1 MRRSIC
7 ILCGPRAAATSR
19 AGSENG
25 PGSINYAA
33 FVNRVLRD
41 SCCAGSDPFGLAGG
55 PASLDGDGSVQAIL
69 VGVAGLFPHSSPSDW
84 LGGPRRESGGIKA
97 LFSGLL

>member
-1 MRRSIC
+1 MRQLIC
-7 ILCGPRAAATSR
+7 ILWPRAAATSR

-41 SCCAGSDPFGLAGG
+41 SCCASSDPFGLAGG
-55 PASLDGDGSVQAIL
+55 PASTER
-69 VGVAGLFPHSSPSDW
+69 W
-84 LGGPRRESGGIKA
+84 
-97 LFSGLL
+97 